1 MALTMARLWPNKK
14 HDQMCN
20 VSCLKA
26 YSETDL
32 ILSSHYEASAMIPL
46 SVVKE
51 MSLIGGSVFRIM
63 SISD

>member
-1 MALTMARLWPNKK
+1 MTKCA
-14 HDQMCN
+14 N

-46 SVVKE
+46 SVVKRNVSDWWI
-51 MSLIGGSVFRIM
+51 SLQ
-63 SISD
+63 DNEYQ